1 MSSKLY
7 WGLASLIIFLVLF
20 SVFLVFVNRGVEN
33 ETSKHVP
40 ESTEQTTSKK
50 VKNKSILA
58 SEQSDKQDTKEDI
71 SPMTIEEVSNQITKS
86 SKGVDI
92 DSYSK
97 LSLKELLT
105 VIDKLEPDTYIP
117 LLKEKAKTSDAFAD
131 FSDKEYAAFQTA
143 VRRAYPQAIKKAY
156 EKNGLEVPPPG
167 YTYLEID
174 GESPVLVKFNT
185 PIVRVN
191 PNASMGY
198 QRWDQLSQKDW
209 ERYKALDIIT
219 RRKRWNDNPIS
230 REMAELAVEWK
241 KPLREKAYGP
251 WYGATIYA
259 HYNRPKTE
267 EDIAYERQLQKD
279 ALSKL
284 KRPQISHSIDPKLV
298 DNLLI
303 DLKEA
308 LNKR

>member
-1 MSSKLY
+1 MIFQRKRKDKTMLKNNRAIKPIL
-7 WGLASLIIFLVLF
+7 GCLIILTITVI
-20 SVFLVFVNRGVEN
+20 
-33 ETSKHVP
+33 
-40 ESTEQTTSKK
+40 STWIWTQQT
-50 VKNKSILA
+50 
-58 SEQSDKQDTKEDI
+58 DI
-71 SPMTIEEVSNQITKS
+71 IV
-86 SKGVDI
+86 
-92 DSYSK
+92 SYSK
-97 LSLKELLT
+97 LSLKEFLT

-131 FSDKEYAAFQTA
+131 LSDKEYAAFQIA
-143 VRRAYPQAIKKAY
+143 VRRAYPQAIKEAY

-198 QRWDQLSQKDW
+198 QRWDQLSQEEW
-209 ERYKALDIIT
+209 NRYKALDFIT

-230 REMAELAVEWK
+230 REIVELAAEWK

-251 WYGATIYA
+251 GPGATIYA

-267 EDIAYERQLQKD
+267 EDLAYERQLQKD

-284 KRPQISHSIDPKLV
+284 KRPQISYSIDPKIV
-298 DNLLI
+298 ENLLS
-303 DLKEA
+303 DLKEL